1 MSDKQM
7 RREYEREKNM
17 QSGRMP
23 RDQLNDGALVDGCG
37 SRGADTQL
45 CVRVC
50 SCLIFRDGVEYVGEG
65 RERFVDVLCLGQ
77 SFAFDRRPDGNGWM
91 FGVSDQMYW

>member
-1 MSDKQM
+1 MMGHSWM
-7 RREYEREKNM
+7 
-17 QSGRMP
+17 G
-23 RDQLNDGALVDGCG
+23 VDHAA
-37 SRGADTQL
+37 RTHNFA
-45 CVRVC
+45 CVVC